1 MGLKQQQIGKSFEKV
16 ILDYYASKGYW
27 SYKIPTEF
35 GGTICDIIV
44 ARNGSCLFIECKHTT
59 GSKLY
64 YKGSGIY
71 KKRDELNNFVKK
83 YNCNIYIMID
93 SDKLGYFWTTWVR
106 SKETFEEQ
114 GYLDLEKDCFKA
126 VLEIHNEDNTK

>member
-1 MGLKQQQIGKSFEKV
+1 MGIKQYIVGKSWEQK
-16 ILDYYASKGYW
+16 IMDYYSKRNYFA
-27 SYKIPTEF
+27 YKFPTEF
-35 GGTICDIIV
+35 GGTICDIV
-44 ARNGSCLFIECKHTT
+44 LAKNGGCMFIEAKHTT
-59 GSKLY
+59 GDKLY

-71 KKRDELNNFVKK
+71 KKRDELDNFVKK

-106 SKETFEEQ
+106 SKETFEKQ

-126 VLEIHNEDNTK
+126 VLEIHNEYNTK